1 MSSISSIGPNSFQAS
16 AAVYN
21 VSSIEKTP
29 NVSRDD
35 YVAPV
40 ETTNKQANKSDV
52 SILKM
57 NDPNIGQ
64 NVDFKV

>member
-1 MSSISSIGPNSFQAS
+1 MNSVSGYGPTSIQAS

-21 VSSIEKTP
+21 VSTIDKTP
-29 NVSRDD
+29 SPTRDD

-52 SILKM
+52 SVLKM
-57 NDPNIGQ
+57 NDPNLGQ